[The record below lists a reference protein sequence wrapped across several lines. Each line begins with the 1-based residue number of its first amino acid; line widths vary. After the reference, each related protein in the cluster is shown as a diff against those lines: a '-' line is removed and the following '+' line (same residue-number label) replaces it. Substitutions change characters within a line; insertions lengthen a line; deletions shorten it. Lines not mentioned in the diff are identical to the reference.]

1 MRARSYIPEPG
12 PTMTEVDEIE
22 YFEFVPISL
31 IRELQEEIQ
40 RRTQKSIAV
49 APFRGV
55 SGFSRNKKHALDAIS
70 QSLSR
75 NLFLFQN
82 FVLQTIFSLPR
93 HFSIERKATDLR
105 CEVSVQKLAD
115 EFLQI
120 VEEEK
125 YLRGEQMRL
134 EGEVE
139 AEKFA
144 LAQYERLLQH
154 ECSIAE
160 VVGSTDMLQRLSAE
174 AERTCQGFV
183 ERRLQ
188 RDSGDSEAVEFRGIK
203 CEMYRKERDELY
215 QRAPADMLLFYI
227 RRVSESLPGR
237 PACGIAAREAL
248 LQ

>member
-1 MRARSYIPEPG
+1 
-12 PTMTEVDEIE
+12 MTEVDEIE
-22 YFEFVPISL
+22 YFEFVPVSL

-40 RRTQKSIAV
+40 RRTEKSIEA
-49 APFRGV
+49 ASFRGV
-55 SGFSRNKKHALDAIS
+55 SGMSRNKKHALAALS

-82 FVLQTIFSLPR
+82 FVLQTIFAFPR
-93 HFSIERKATDLR
+93 NFSIERKATDLR
-105 CEVSVQKLAD
+105 CEVNVQKLAD

-125 YLRGEQMRL
+125 YLRGERMRL
-134 EGEVE
+134 EGEIE
-139 AEKFA
+139 AERFA

-154 ECSIAE
+154 EGSVAAVAE
-160 VVGSTDMLQRLSAE
+160 SADKLQRLSAE
-174 AERTCQGFV
+174 AERMCQGFV

-188 RDSGDSEAVEFRGIK
+188 RDGGDSEAVEFRGVK

-215 QRAPADMLLFYI
+215 QRAPADMLLFYT
-227 RRVSESLPGR
+227 RQMAGSPPGR
-237 PACGIAAREAL
+237 PASSTAACEAL